1 MINDLSTYFSSYK
14 GLILHATLFYSKQ
27 KKISVLCINSII
39 SYQAILRDFNVSI
52 HDCTQGLIYRW
63 TEHSADFLKKNDH
76 WGRKKGPPNYTPGV
90 DFLDHALL

>member
-27 KKISVLCINSII
+27 KNIRTINLIM

-63 TEHSADFLKKNDH
+63 TEHSADFFLKK
-76 WGRKKGPPNYTPGV
+76 
-90 DFLDHALL
+90 